1 MPVGNP
7 ARKFRQRLGLC
18 LSILR
23 MTLTV
28 ALLCGVQGSNHI
40 TFVLDT
46 YTIQRVILDL
56 DEWTYRTYFLYIHRV
71 RKAIKLFALFYL
83 GLVKFY

>member
-1 MPVGNP
+1 
-7 ARKFRQRLGLC
+7 
-18 LSILR
+18 

-56 DEWTYRTYFLYIHRV
+56 DEWTYRTYFLYIYTV
-71 RKAIKLFALFYL
+71 SVKNKAIKLFALFYL